1 VIVRQSVALKPNAG
15 AIRLVNR
22 GTRITYTATVRPLP
36 LAGSARVTFLIYKR
50 VSGVWAFRTSATVP
64 INSAGAATFA
74 WTWGR
79 GEWYIRAR
87 ANTTVYNAARLS
99 TIARIIAR

>member
-1 VIVRQSVALKPNAG
+1 MAA
-15 AIRLVNR
+15 
-22 GTRITYTATVRPLP
+22 
-36 LAGSARVTFLIYKR
+36 
-50 VSGVWAFRTSATVP
+50 
-64 INSAGAATFA
+64 NSAGVATFA

-79 GEWYIRAR
+79 GEWYVRAR